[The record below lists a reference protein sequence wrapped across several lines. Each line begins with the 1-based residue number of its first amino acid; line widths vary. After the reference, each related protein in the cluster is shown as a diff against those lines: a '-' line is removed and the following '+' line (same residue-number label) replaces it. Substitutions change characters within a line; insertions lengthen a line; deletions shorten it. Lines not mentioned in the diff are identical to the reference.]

1 MTYFT
6 KVAIIIFMKNTLS
19 IILGLFISINS
30 YAFMSGI
37 SPEKDGGPKLE
48 IIKGVIYM
56 GPPNSQVT
64 VGYGIIK
71 NNTDKD
77 LTITGFR
84 SPVYDEVQIHS
95 MEYSDTGTAKMIHNK
110 YLIIPAGKEVVLES
124 GGSHMMLMGPR
135 RDIQAGEIVK
145 MIARDKTE
153 TRYMLDLKV
162 IDPRSSHDHDHN
174 HDHHMH

>member
-1 MTYFT
+1 MTYIT
-6 KVAIIIFMKNTLS
+6 KVVIIISMKNLLS
-19 IILGLFISINS
+19 LFLGLFISINAS
-30 YAFMSGI
+30 AFMSGI

-48 IIKGVIYM
+48 IIKGVIYK

-110 YLIIPAGKEVVLES
+110 NLIIPAGKEVILES

-135 RDIQAGEIVK
+135 RNIEAGEIVK
-145 MIARDKTE
+145 MIARDETE

-162 IDPRSSHDHDHN
+162 IDPRSSHDHN
-174 HDHHMH
+174 HEHHMH